1 MRCLSCN
8 VSLTDYESTR
18 KSAVTGEYLDL
29 CNSCFSSISGEIGTI
44 DREDLAHDEDMQ
56 SHCGED
62 AYEPIDTDDDL

>member
-8 VSLTDYESTR
+8 VALTDYESTR

-29 CNSCFSSISGEIGTI
+29 CNICFSYISGEIGTI

-56 SHCGED
+56 NHCGQDGDEYLD
-62 AYEPIDTDDDL
+62 MDDEL